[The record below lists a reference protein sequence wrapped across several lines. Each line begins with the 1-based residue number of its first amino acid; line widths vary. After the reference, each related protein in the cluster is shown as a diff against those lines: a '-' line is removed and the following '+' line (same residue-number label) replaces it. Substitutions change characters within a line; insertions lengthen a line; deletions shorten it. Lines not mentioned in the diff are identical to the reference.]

1 MTDKY
6 NIDYS
11 DFIDDKS
18 EFKSLNQNKLIGKTG
33 NQVISYFSRK
43 DKQIPWK
50 EKLVKGLTAKLKGTK
65 RDPDIAAKAAK
76 AKIGVKH
83 NISEESKRKRTN
95 KTSTPVNCYNLQG
108 QLITTYESQSEACR
122 QLGLLKNDGTPSVD
136 KIAKGLSHKQ
146 KAKGYYWRYAPYKDN
161 IKDEIDALTG
171 NKMKGQTRAR
181 AILQFDLEG
190 NLVNEWSNAK
200 VAGEQLGISNSNINN
215 VCIKNSK
222 GKFATYKGFVWQ
234 YLSA

>member
-6 NIDYS
+6 DIDYS

-18 EFKSLNQNKLIGKTG
+18 EYKSLNQNHLIGKSG

-43 DKQIPWK
+43 DRQIPWK
-50 EKLVKGLTAKLKGTK
+50 EKLAKGLTAKLKGTK
-65 RDPDIAAKAAK
+65 RDPVIAAKAAQ
-76 AKIGVKH
+76 AKTGIKQ
-83 NISEESKRKRTN
+83 NISEENKRKRTD
-95 KTSTPVNCYNLQG
+95 KTSTPVNCYDLQG

-136 KIAKGLSHKQ
+136 KLAKGLSHKQ

-161 IKDEIDALTG
+161 IKDELDALTG
-171 NKMKGQTRAR
+171 NKMKGKTLAKQVG
-181 AILQFDLEG
+181 QFDLNG
-190 NLVNEWSNAK
+190 NLLNTFNSTSQ
-200 VAGEQLGISNSNINN
+200 AGDFIKANKRNIAQT
-215 VCIKNSK
+215 CIKNSK